1 MWELLE
7 AIAII
12 PTSILLLI
20 LLSQYAISLRKKDRF
35 GDGYHP
41 SVSILVP
48 CHNEE
53 EHVRQTVQNLLDDP
67 YPGRKQVICIDDGST
82 DKTLRILESF
92 GRRIVLIR
100 TDHIGKSKS
109 LNLALKKARGEV
121 ILVVDG
127 DSVVEGGSIQRLVAP
142 LRDRKVGAVASTL
155 KVRNP
160 REGIMTWFQRVE
172 YLYFS
177 FFRSLCDRVNAT
189 IFTPGPLSAYKRS
202 VLNKVGGFASDL
214 FMEDV
219 DVSLRIIKAGFRI
232 RVSEF
237 AVSRTAVPNSLRSW
251 YQQRNRWMKGG
262 IEIIKRNRDFYF
274 RKRFGGGGFY
284 SLPIL
289 TYWYFHSLVMGIII
303 FYQIFGGYYQW
314 FWLNGAGFS
323 LPAAQYFAYW
333 FSVLGIIN
341 LTWQILVGAYV
352 ATPLMVLSIAVTLLN
367 YPLYIYPFIRYRE
380 GFGWRDAFVL
390 FFLFPYWIL
399 VLLVQTKSNLTWFK
413 RSKGKNI
420 WKK

>member
-12 PTSILLLI
+12 PTSVLMLI
-20 LLSQYAISLRKKDRF
+20 LLSQYAIALRRKESF
-35 GDGYHP
+35 EDGYHP

-53 EHVRQTVQNLLDDP
+53 EYVKQTIKALLDDP
-67 YPGRKQVICIDDGST
+67 YPGKKQIIGIDDGSGDGT
-82 DKTLRILESF
+82 YKILKSF
-92 GRRIVLIR
+92 GRRITLLR
-100 TDHIGKSKS
+100 TKHIGKSKS
-109 LNLALKKARGEV
+109 LNLAMKKARGEV
-121 ILVVDG
+121 IIVVDG
-127 DSVVEGGSIQRLVAP
+127 DSVVEPGSIQRLVAP
-142 LRDRKVGAVASTL
+142 LRDRKVGAVAATL

-160 REGIMTWFQRVE
+160 RDGVMSWFQRVE

-177 FFRSLCDRVNAT
+177 FFRSLCDRINST
-189 IFTPGPLSAYKRS
+189 IFTPGPLSAYRAS
-202 VLNKVGGFASDL
+202 VLKKIGGFTSDL

-219 DVSLRIIKAGFRI
+219 DVSLRILKSGYRI
-232 RVSEF
+232 RVSEW
-237 AVSRTAVPNSLRSW
+237 AVSRTAVPNSLGKW
-251 YQQRNRWMKGG
+251 YQQRKRWMKGG
-262 IEIIKRNRDFYF
+262 IEIIKRNKSFYF
-274 RKRFGGGGFY
+274 NREYGGGGFY

-323 LPAAQYFAYW
+323 LPALQYFVYW
-333 FSVLGIIN
+333 FSILGILN
-341 LTWQILVGAYV
+341 LVYQILAGAYV
-352 ATPLMVLSIAVTLLN
+352 ATPLMVLSITVTALN
-367 YPLYIYPFIRYRE
+367 YPLYLYPFIRYRE
-380 GFGWRDAFVL
+380 RFGWRDLFVL

-399 VLLVQTKSNLTWFK
+399 VLIVQTKSNTAWF
-413 RSKGKNI
+413 RSPKGKNI